1 MARFM
6 ISLSAPSPSAWTRV
20 RPYLLVVRVAALVVM
35 VSAAR
40 AAAAQGPAAQP
51 PATPSPA
58 PSDQQKP
65 APPPD
70 PIRFGQAVDVIA
82 ATPLHGAGVDRNK
95 VASNVQTATDADLA
109 RLPGGHLG
117 DLLNTSFASVH
128 INEAQSNPFQPDIQF
143 RGFTASPLLGLPQ
156 GLAIYQNGVRVNEP
170 FGDAVNWDVLPST
183 AIASVNLMPGSNPVF
198 GLNALGGALSLQ
210 TKTGFSHPG
219 HAVTLFGGSF
229 GRAWADVSS
238 GGARGRVSYFVTG
251 RLMGENGWRD
261 YSDTT
266 VRQAFANVE
275 WRGDSTAVGLSL
287 TAGANRMIGNGAA
300 PVQLLDED
308 RRAVFTHPDRTTNRV
323 GMFSLNVS
331 HRRSPTTTFESA
343 LYYRPMGRRT
353 FNGDDTT
360 YGACEAARESGRLCY
375 DEGEG
380 EPVFDTTGRPI
391 TLGGRD
397 LDATNNTSYTGTH
410 GWGGSVQAALA
421 RPVAGLANQLIAGG
435 TLDGARVRYQ
445 ADTEIALLT
454 DTRGTVGIG
463 ALDPAAAVRLR
474 TNVRHV
480 GAYVADFLSL
490 TPRLTVT
497 AGARVTRSDIELR
510 DQLGDDLNGDHAFTR
525 VNPSAGATFAASR
538 AATLYGSYSTSS
550 RVPTPSELSCADPE
564 DPCRLPNAFVADPPL
579 RQVVSH
585 TAESGARGTVRGIT
599 WSAAAFRTVN
609 RNDLIFISSGALTN
623 SGHFENVGD
632 TLRRGVEA
640 AVGRA
645 GRRVQ
650 WNASYTYLRAT
661 FESDL
666 TIGSPN
672 HPDEE
677 AGELEVR
684 AGSSLPSVPRHNVK
698 ARLGTVFGRNAV
710 TGTFL
715 ATSGQYFRGDEAN
728 LLDPLDGY
736 AIVNMNA
743 SRRLGSRVT
752 VVGQVTNL
760 FNRRYA
766 TFGVLGEADDVLGD
780 EFGNPRFVSPGAPR
794 GAWIG
799 IEWRLP

>member
-1 MARFM
+1 MV
-6 ISLSAPSPSAWTRV
+6 SLSSFASLRQV
-20 RPYLLVVRVAALVVM
+20 RACAAATIAVTLAATAAL
-35 VSAAR
+35 
-40 AAAAQGPAAQP
+40 AQGASQQ
-51 PATPSPA
+51 ATTQA
-58 PSDQQKP
+58 RPSDPQQP
-65 APPPD
+65 STPPD

-95 VASNVQTATDADLA
+95 VSSNVQTATDADLA

-117 DLLNTSFASVH
+117 DLLGTSFSSVH

-156 GLAIYQNGVRVNEP
+156 GLAIYQNGVRINEP

-183 AIASVNLMPGSNPVF
+183 AIASVNLMPGSNPMF
-198 GLNALGGALSLQ
+198 GLNALGGAISLQ

-219 HAVTLFGGSF
+219 QSVTLFGGSF

-238 GGARGRVSYFVTG
+238 GGSRGRVSYFVTG
-251 RLMGENGWRD
+251 RVMGENGWRD
-261 YSDTT
+261 YSDTR
-266 VRQAFANVE
+266 VRQVFANVE
-275 WRGDSTAVGLSL
+275 WRGEATAVGLSM
-287 TAGANRMIGNGAA
+287 TGGANRMIGNGAA

-308 RRAVFTHPDRTTNRV
+308 RRAVFTHPDRTTNHV

-331 HRRSPTTTFESA
+331 HRRSATTTFESA

-360 YGACEAARESGRLCY
+360 YGACEAASAAGRLCY

-391 TLGGRD
+391 PLGGRD
-397 LDATNNTSYTGTH
+397 LDATNNTSYTHTH
-410 GWGGSVQAALA
+410 GWGGSVQASFTNPLA
-421 RPVAGLANQLIAGG
+421 GRSNQLIVGG
-435 TLDGARVRYQ
+435 TLDGARVRYD
-445 ADTEIALLT
+445 ADTEIAFLT

-463 ALDPAAAVRLR
+463 ALDPEAAVRLK
-474 TNVRHV
+474 TNVQHV
-480 GAYVADFLSL
+480 GAFVADFLSV
-490 TPRLTVT
+490 TPRLTVNV
-497 AGARVTRSDIELR
+497 AARVNRSDVELL
-510 DQLGDDLNGDHAFTR
+510 DQLGDDLNGDHNFSR

-538 AATLYGSYSTSS
+538 ALTVYGSYATSS

-579 RQVVSH
+579 KQVVSH
-585 TAESGARGTVRGIT
+585 TAEGGARGTARGVS
-599 WSAAAFRTVN
+599 WSAALFRTVN
-609 RNDLIFISSGALTN
+609 KDDLIFISSGALTN

-632 TLRRGVEA
+632 TLRRGFEA
-640 AVGRA
+640 AVGHA

-661 FESDL
+661 FGSDL
-666 TIGSPN
+666 VIGSPN

-677 AGELEVR
+677 DGELDVP
-684 AGSSLPSVPRHNVK
+684 AGSTIPSVPRHNVK
-698 ARLGTVFGRNAV
+698 ARLGTVFGRASV
-710 TGTFL
+710 AGTVL
-715 ATSGQYFRGDEAN
+715 STSSQYLRGDEAN
-728 LLDPLDGY
+728 LLDPVAGY
-736 AIVNMNA
+736 AVVNLNA
-743 SRRLGSRVT
+743 TYRLRPRLT
-752 VVGQVTNL
+752 LVGQVTNL
-760 FNRRYA
+760 FDRRYA

-780 EFGNPRFVSPGAPR
+780 DFENPRFVSPGAPR

-799 IEWRLP
+799 VEWRLP